1 MIFSYIQGNLVSVL
15 SSLTAMNSDI
25 EEKDQLHLFFN
36 ILKGFNHEKPMKK
49 NMQSDIEAF
58 FDFKWCHDEN

>member
-1 MIFSYIQGNLVSVL
+1 
-15 SSLTAMNSDI
+15 MNSDI

-49 NMQSDIEAF
+49 NIQSDIEAF